1 MAHDIRSRQIG
12 AGPGVSVRV
21 SHYAPGA
28 VMQTHAH
35 ATHQISLVLAG
46 ELEERS
52 GAGCRDLSGP
62 SLGYKA
68 SGRDHANRFGPH
80 GALILSV
87 NLDRNH
93 RIAPAVSEWRWRS
106 AGTNEI
112 RLARAMT
119 ASGGTRD
126 LLDYAADL
134 AAGMDEFDEDRDVR
148 RPGSHPDWVLRLRD
162 QLREETVTVDLDAAA
177 RSAGVHRAHL
187 SRGFRRSFGMPPSLY
202 ALRCRLARGV
212 RHLADGASGSHAAHD
227 AGFAD
232 QSHFIR
238 MLKRETG
245 FTPDVLRGLLA
256 AG

>member
-1 MAHDIRSRQIG
+1 MAGNIRSKQIG
-12 AGPGVSVRV
+12 AAPGVSVRV

-28 VMQTHAH
+28 VMRTHAH
-35 ATHQISLVLAG
+35 AAHQVSLVLAG

-52 GAGCRDLSGP
+52 GSDCRDLSGP

-68 SGRDHANRFGPH
+68 SGRDHANRYGPN
-80 GALILSV
+80 GALILSI
-87 NLDRNH
+87 NLDSYDAV
-93 RIAPAVSEWRWRS
+93 APAASGWRWRP
-106 AGTNEI
+106 AGADEI

-119 ASGGTRD
+119 AAGGTRD
-126 LLDYAADL
+126 LLDFAADL

-162 QLREETVTVDLDAAA
+162 QLREETEPVDLDAAA

-187 SRGFRRSFGMPPSLY
+187 SRGFRRCFGMPPSLY

-212 RHLADGASGSHAAHD
+212 RYLADGAPGSHAAHD

-245 FTPDVLRGLLA
+245 FTPEILRGLLA